1 MCLARIES
9 GGQPRLMLMVPRF
22 SRCHQH
28 LLWVVL
34 CTVLLFPG
42 GCGRLA
48 RTSDAV
54 TVDVRMAPEV
64 AQVGRGTVAVNLRDS
79 ASQLVTG
86 AHVTAEGN
94 MTHPGMAPV
103 FVDCKETE
111 PGRYQAD
118 LNLGMRGSWVV
129 LLHIQLANGEK
140 LERQVGV
147 KVKAD

>member
-1 MCLARIES
+1 
-9 GGQPRLMLMVPRF
+9 
-22 SRCHQH
+22 
-28 LLWVVL
+28 
-34 CTVLLFPG
+34 
-42 GCGRLA
+42 
-48 RTSDAV
+48 
-54 TVDVRMAPEV
+54 
-64 AQVGRGTVAVNLRDS
+64 
-79 ASQLVTG
+79 
-86 AHVTAEGN
+86 
-94 MTHPGMAPV
+94 MAPV

>member
-9 GGQPRLMLMVPRF
+9 GGQPRLMLTVPRF
-22 SRCHQH
+22 SRCH
-28 LLWVVL
+28 LLWVAL

-54 TVDVRMAPEV
+54 AVDVRLAPEV
-64 AQVGRGTVAVNLRDS
+64 AQAGRGTVAVNLRNSD
-79 ASQLVTG
+79 SQLVTG
-86 AHVTAEGN
+86 ARVTAKGN

-103 FVDCKETE
+103 IVDCKETE

-129 LLHIQLANGEK
+129 LLHIKLANGDK

-147 KVKAD
+147 EVKAD